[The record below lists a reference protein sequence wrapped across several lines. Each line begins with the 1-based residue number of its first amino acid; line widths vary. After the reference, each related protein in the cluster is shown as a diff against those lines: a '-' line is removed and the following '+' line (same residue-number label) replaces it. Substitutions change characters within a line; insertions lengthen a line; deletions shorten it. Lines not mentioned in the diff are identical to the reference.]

1 MYSPPLKLSDI
12 AIARFKELFP
22 ADGDSL
28 DHDSEDEDVKPKI
41 EDVSSPLSKAETSP
55 PLSPLTELS
64 ALSDE
69 EM

>member
-1 MYSPPLKLSDI
+1 MYNLPLKISDI
-12 AIARFKELFP
+12 GIARIKKMF
-22 ADGDSL
+22 ASDGDTVAG
-28 DHDSEDEDVKPKI
+28 DSDEEDVKPKI